1 MKQLSHGAGHDG
13 TETELQLRY
22 GTTAAAA
29 VADVVRAIAGR
40 PIPSPVAAIVLGS
53 GLGGLA
59 DVIRDAVRIPFHDLP
74 GFPRATVEGHA
85 GALILG
91 LLAGKPV
98 LCLAGRFHL
107 YEAHPAAVAVFPVR
121 LVHALGARTLIVSNA
136 AGGIRRTFA
145 PGTLMRID
153 DHINLM
159 NRYPLT
165 GPAQPGEQRFPDMS
179 VPYDRALAAQLDA
192 TALAMGLRL
201 DVGVYC
207 GLLGPTYETP
217 AEVRMLEKLG
227 ADAVGM
233 STVPEVIAARALG
246 MRCVGVS
253 LITNAAAGYTANLLS
268 HHEVLHE
275 SRDAAEKFQALITRF
290 VGEMSPHTAP

>member
-1 MKQLSHGAGHDG
+1 MSDTSAPDTTRSPSGMQGMAA
-13 TETELQLRY
+13 Y
-22 GTTAAAA
+22 GSAAAEHA
-29 VADVVRAIAGR
+29 ATVVRALIGGDMQA
-40 PIPSPVAAIVLGS
+40 PVAAIVLGS

-59 DVIRDAVRIPFHDLP
+59 DRITNAVRVPFHEIP
-74 GFPRATVEGHA
+74 GFPPATVEGHA
-85 GALILG
+85 GALIAG
-91 LLAGKPV
+91 LLDRQPV

-121 LVHALGARTLIVSNA
+121 LMHALGARTLIVSNA
-136 AGGIRRTFA
+136 AGGIRRSFT

-159 NRYPLT
+159 NRHPLV
-165 GPAQPGEQRFPDMS
+165 GPAHDGEPRFPDMS
-179 VPYDRALAAQLDA
+179 APYDRAYAATLDA
-192 TALAMGLRL
+192 TARQMGIPL

-217 AEVRMLEKLG
+217 AEVRMLERLG

-233 STVPEVIAARALG
+233 STVPEVITARALG

-253 LITNAAAGYTANLLS
+253 LITNAAAGYTGQVLNHA
-268 HHEVLHE
+268 EVLE
-275 SRDAAEKFQALITRF
+275 SARESAGRFQSLITAF
-290 VGEMSPHTAP
+290 VGTL

>member
-1 MKQLSHGAGHDG
+1 MTQG
-13 TETELQLRY
+13 ETMWSDSELQARF
-22 GTTAAAA
+22 GSAAATAAA
-29 VADVVRAIAGR
+29 DVIRRIAGR
-40 PIPSPVAAIVLGS
+40 ELPAPVAAIVLGS

-59 DVIRDAVRIPFHDLP
+59 DRITDAVRIPFHDVP
-74 GFPRATVEGHA
+74 GFPPATVEGHA
-85 GALILG
+85 GAIIAGNLG
-91 LLAGKPV
+91 DRPV
-98 LCLAGRFHL
+98 ICLAGRFHL
-107 YEAHPAAVAVFPVR
+107 YEAHPAQVAVFPVR
-121 LVHALGARTLIVSNA
+121 VVHALGARTLVVSNA

-159 NRYPLT
+159 NRHPLF
-165 GPAQPGEQRFPDMS
+165 GPVQQGEPRFPDMS
-179 VPYDRALAAQLDA
+179 RPYDPVLAAKLDA
-192 TALAMGLRL
+192 TAQRLGIRL

-233 STVPEVIAARALG
+233 STVPEVITARTLG

-253 LITNAAAGYTANLLS
+253 LITNAAAGYSLQPLS
-268 HHEVLHE
+268 HDEVLHE
-275 SRDAAEKFQALITRF
+275 SQEAAGRFQDLVTAF
-290 VGEMSPHTAP
+290 VASL

>member
-1 MKQLSHGAGHDG
+1 MTDHRVRENLIPPSETTLATQYGAG
-13 TETELQLRY
+13 
-22 GTTAAAA
+22 AADIAA
-29 VADVVRAIAGR
+29 SVVRALARR
-40 PIPSPVAAIVLGS
+40 PLPDPVAAIVLGS

-59 DVIRDAVRIPFHDLP
+59 ERISDQVRIPFHDIP
-74 GFPRATVEGHA
+74 GFPPATVEGHA
-85 GALILG
+85 GALIVGTLS
-91 LLAGKPV
+91 GKPV

-136 AGGIRRTFA
+136 AGGIRRSFT

-159 NRYPLT
+159 NRHPLS
-165 GPAQPGEQRFPDMS
+165 GPVQSGEPRFPDMS
-179 VPYDRALAAQLDA
+179 APYDRALGAQLDD
-192 TALAMGLRL
+192 TARHLNIRL
-201 DVGVYC
+201 DIGVYC

-217 AEVRMLEKLG
+217 SEIRMLEKLG

-233 STVPEVIAARALG
+233 STVPEVVTARALG

-253 LITNAAAGYTANLLS
+253 LITNAAASCADS
-268 HHEVLHE
+268 
-275 SRDAAEKFQALITRF
+275 IT
-290 VGEMSPHTAP
+290 SA